1 MGKKEIKEVSV
12 LIEKITGKIYLI
24 RGQKV
29 MLDRD
34 LAELYQV
41 ETKQLKRAVRRNIDR
56 FPADFM
62 FELTKAELENWRCQ
76 FGTSKSEK
84 KGLRYKPLAFTEQ
97 GVAMLSSILRSKRAV
112 QVNIQIMRAFTQL
125 RQMLLT
131 HADLKKKIETM
142 EKKYDKQFRIV
153 FEAITQLLEVDE
165 KPKKKIGYLKKRQT
179 KYGKKA
185 GKNNRR
191 PNLAWQAD

>member
-1 MGKKEIKEVSV
+1 MSKKEIKEVSV
-12 LIEKITGKIYLI
+12 PIEKITGKIYLI

-76 FGTSKSEK
+76 FGTSKSET
-84 KGLRYKPLAFTEQ
+84 KGLRYKPLVFTEQ

-125 RQMLLT
+125 RQMLMT
-131 HADLKKKIETM
+131 HADLKKKIEAM
-142 EKKYDKQFRIV
+142 EKKYDEQFRIV
-153 FEAITQLLEVDE
+153 FEAITQLIEEDE
-165 KPKKKIGYLKKRQT
+165 KPKKKIGYLKESQV
-179 KYGKKA
+179 KYGKCNR
-185 GKNNRR
+185 KN
-191 PNLAWQAD
+191 